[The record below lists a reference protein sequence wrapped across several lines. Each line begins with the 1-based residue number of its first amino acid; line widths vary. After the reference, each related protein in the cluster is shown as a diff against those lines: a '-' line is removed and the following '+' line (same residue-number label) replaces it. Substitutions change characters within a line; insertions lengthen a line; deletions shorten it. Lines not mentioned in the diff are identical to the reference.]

1 MHLASTWPQSKYEN
15 EEIPSR
21 LPLIFEE
28 SWNLKYKDMYTNI
41 TIIHRSIMLDLQRNI
56 LALHLNNY
64 YVIIFREII
73 IIDRFHVR
81 RTLAP
86 K

>member
-1 MHLASTWPQSKYEN
+1 
-15 EEIPSR
+15 
-21 LPLIFEE
+21 
-28 SWNLKYKDMYTNI
+28 MYTNI
-41 TIIHRSIMLDLQRNI
+41 TIIHRSIMIDSQRKI

-64 YVIIFREII
+64 YVIIYREII

-81 RTLAP
+81 KSLAP